1 MTKSL
6 SLSLGAKSLSVKSL
20 GVSAA
25 LLLAAPAMATTVEQT
40 QFFDAI
46 AAHCGHAFEGKVT
59 AGNSADSAF
68 SGKRLVM
75 HVREC
80 SDNELK
86 VPFHVGE
93 DHSRTWVIT
102 KTDTGLRLK
111 HDHRHQDGS
120 EDKVTMYGGDTQDGG
135 SAELQSFPVDAY
147 SIDNFKQN
155 GLTQSVTNVWH
166 MGITD
171 SQFIYRLTRENR
183 DFKVEFDL
191 TQPVA
196 LPPAPWGHE

>member
-1 MTKSL
+1 MKKQLPLLVVTSTMF
-6 SLSLGAKSLSVKSL
+6 AIPTM
-20 GVSAA
+20 AA
-25 LLLAAPAMATTVEQT
+25 STEQVA
-40 QFFDAI
+40 FFNHI
-46 AAHCGHAFEGKVT
+46 AAHCGKAFEGVVT
-59 AGNSADSAF
+59 AGNGADSAF
-68 SGKRLVM
+68 SGKKLVM

-86 VPFHVGE
+86 VPFHVGD

-120 EDKVTMYGGDTQDGG
+120 EDKVTMYGGDTIDSG
-135 SAELQSFPVDAY
+135 SAHLQSFPVDQF

-155 GLTQSVTNVWH
+155 GLSQSVTNVWH
-166 MGITD
+166 MGISDTR
-171 SQFIYRLTRENR
+171 FMYRLTRANR

-191 TQPVA
+191 TKPVA